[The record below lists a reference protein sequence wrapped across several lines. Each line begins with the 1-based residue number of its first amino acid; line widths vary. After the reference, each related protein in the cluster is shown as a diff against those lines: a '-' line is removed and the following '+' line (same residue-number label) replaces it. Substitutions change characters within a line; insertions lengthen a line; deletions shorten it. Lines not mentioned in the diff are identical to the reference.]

1 VSLLTHPVAQLLTG
15 ATFVLAVTVVA
26 TGELGVR
33 AAQAEAVA
41 DAHATTEV
49 LARSVAEPAIPVG
62 LVDGRPGAIDRFDRV
77 ALHRLLVDDVE
88 RIKLWDSRGRVVYSD
103 EVGLI
108 GQSYGLGRAE
118 QAVLAAGITDAAV
131 SDLGRPENRFEV
143 ASAASGGLL
152 EVYTR
157 ITSPEGEPLLFEVYY
172 SADDLEARTQDIV
185 GSFRPITLGGL
196 LLMLT
201 LTTPLVWVLVRR
213 LRRAGEDRE
222 RLLRAAVEASEAER
236 RRIAR
241 DLHDTVVQDLAGSS
255 FRLAAAPRDPVAV
268 EEASASIRSSLRSL
282 RSLLVEIYPP
292 DLSVQSLPG
301 AIEDLLAP
309 AADAGIATT
318 VSVAPLTKVSSPVVG
333 LLWRVAQEA
342 VRNAVRHA
350 APRRIAVRV
359 RQHPGRSGTGAGT
372 VTLQV
377 VDDGTGFDPRV
388 RRERDRLGLRGL
400 HDLIQ
405 EHGGRL
411 DVDSTPG
418 EGTTVTLE
426 MPPR

>member
-1 VSLLTHPVAQLLTG
+1 
-15 ATFVLAVTVVA
+15 
-26 TGELGVR
+26 
-33 AAQAEAVA
+33 
-41 DAHATTEV
+41 
-49 LARSVAEPAIPVG
+49 
-62 LVDGRPGAIDRFDRV
+62 
-77 ALHRLLVDDVE
+77 
-88 RIKLWDSRGRVVYSD
+88 
-103 EVGLI
+103 
-108 GQSYGLGRAE
+108 
-118 QAVLAAGITDAAV
+118 
-131 SDLGRPENRFEV
+131 
-143 ASAASGGLL
+143 
-152 EVYTR
+152 
-157 ITSPEGEPLLFEVYY
+157 
-172 SADDLEARTQDIV
+172 
-185 GSFRPITLGGL
+185 L

-268 EEASASIRSSLRSL
+268 EQASASIRSSLRSL

-292 DLSVQSLPG
+292 DLSVESLPG
-301 AIEDLLAP
+301 ALEDLLAP

-318 VSVAPLTKVSSPVVG
+318 VSVAPLTEVSSPVVG

-350 APRRIAVRV
+350 APRCIAVRV
-359 RQHPGRSGTGAGT
+359 RQHPGRGGTGGGT